1 MSSEYLVKDGKIV
14 FKNITYKEGIDNQ
27 ECIEIAHHIPA
38 IKNVEVEKEMY
49 NQINKLIEK
58 ANIGT
63 TVLHAEWKVE
73 KNIPVLIECAAR
85 MPGDYISNGISSS
98 YN

>member
-1 MSSEYLVKDGKIV
+1 MAEEFLSGYEMSSEYLVKDGKIV

-73 KNIPVLIECAAR
+73 KKYSCFN
-85 MPGDYISNGISSS
+85 
-98 YN
+98 